1 MQVQAAIPEPRFN
14 RFRCVHRDLVFRG
27 FCFLG
32 GPSDSDSVR
41 FLFRC
46 FAGCFAA
53 PFRFGFGFFFGVS
66 RGVSRRPFRFGFG
79 FFFGVSRGVSRRPFR
94 FRSDSVRFLLDSFSV
109 FRGCFAPFETTVE
122 FVQTKHTDS
131 RALAH
136 AITHNRIIKHTVT
149 VPRSRTSETIA

>member
-41 FLFRC
+41 FLFRGVFRGAVQIRIRFLFRCFAGC

-53 PFRFGFGFFFGVS
+53 ALQIPLGFCSVSFGFFLGVS
-66 RGVSRRPFRFGFG
+66 R
-79 FFFGVSRGVSRRPFR
+79 
-94 FRSDSVRFLLDSFSV
+94 
-109 FRGCFAPFETTVE
+109 PFETTVE